1 VKKYLA
7 SKNTRHIFV
16 EHSTT
21 KKNFQKDLIIKNSL
35 CIISTQHFNKTLL
48 TTKTYDMKLTKNIIA
63 LQKGLVTPSNDG
75 MDNRIAVATVQS
87 HLMQW
92 GYMLDQDAFTEL
104 SKSDLSFIE
113 NFNNEVITYLKDVM
127 GGKHN
132 FQPLY
137 KNFPQEVMSK
147 SDFEL
152 YFNAILHYWSN
163 GTWEP
168 STVEYEKPIKFE
180 KIKYTM
186 IGYATP
192 ERFARIFTDLVSINQ
207 SLTPQDLAI
216 VKWFASSGEKLVF
229 PAQIPFKENLCT
241 LAAMGI
247 EGLPVKTPT
256 DVLRIAVHLSGG
268 DISLP
273 KVPYKKVRL
282 SRWSRTKSDNPERV
296 KFMFKKFTRKE
307 RKYLLALLENT
318 NCDPREMVL
327 KDQRWVRLGEILHPA
342 EYKAQYPKTALAF
355 HKIRNEKVKS
365 WYAQLNDAFRKDLES
380 GLKVLSQRPG
390 EFSRRIDWLVRTYPK
405 DLVLIMNYLSE
416 VLKGTSNKVLF
427 EVYSHFEDRLEP
439 KNNRYVQIKGA
450 RKKTQLPSLPALPGK
465 LVEGIHRRLFET
477 LKEKFATL
485 PALGNCWIDEELRK
499 IPLPTNMRSMNFS
512 TKPKI
517 RGQRIP
523 LNNPDAKVVRPFVHW
538 MDKNGSEDLDL
549 SVTFVGRRTEVLNFH
564 NLRVGQSI
572 HSGDVRHRRGPCAEY
587 IDIDMADAIANG
599 FQYAVID
606 VRNFNG
612 RGLKT
617 VETRFGIMEREYPEC
632 NKTWLPETITS
643 CQMLESESTNTL
655 IAIIDLI
662 SKEYIMLD
670 LDTDGVTYASG
681 DVKNTLKMVEEYA
694 KPPKVSVYDL
704 VLLHVEAR
712 GKQVTLDD
720 NVDTYFKYED
730 FSESYESTGKLMG
743 V

>member
-1 VKKYLA
+1 
-7 SKNTRHIFV
+7 
-16 EHSTT
+16 
-21 KKNFQKDLIIKNSL
+21 
-35 CIISTQHFNKTLL
+35 
-48 TTKTYDMKLTKNIIA
+48 MKLTKNIIA

-113 NFNNEVITYLKDVM
+113 NFNNEVLSYLKDVM
-127 GGKHN
+127 GGKYNH
-132 FQPLY
+132 QPLY

-152 YFNAILHYWSN
+152 YLNAILHYWSN

-207 SLTPQDLAI
+207 SLTPQDLEI
-216 VKWFASSGEKLVF
+216 VKWFVSSGEKMVF

-273 KVPYKKVRL
+273 KVPYAKVRL
-282 SRWSRTKSDNPERV
+282 NRWSRTKSDNPERV
-296 KFMFKKFTRKE
+296 RFKFRKFNRKE
-307 RKYLLALLENT
+307 RKYLLGLLENT
-318 NCDPREMVL
+318 NCDPKEMVL
-327 KDQRWVRLGEILHPA
+327 KDQRWVRLGEILHPS
-342 EYKAQYPKTALAF
+342 EYKSQYPKTAQSF
-355 HKIRNEKVKS
+355 NMIRRGEKGVKGEKVKS
-365 WYAQLNDAFRKDLES
+365 WYANLNDAFKKDLES

-390 EFSRRIDWLVRTYPK
+390 EFSRRIDWLIRTYPT
-405 DLVLIMNYLSE
+405 DLVPIMTHLSK
-416 VLKGTSNKVLF
+416 VLMGTSNKVLF
-427 EVYSHFEDRLEP
+427 EVYSHFEGRLEP
-439 KNNRYVQIKGA
+439 KNDRYIMVKGA
-450 RKKTQLPSLPALPGK
+450 RKKTQLPSLPALPPK
-465 LVEGIHRRLFET
+465 MVEGIHMRLFET

-485 PALGNCWIDEELRK
+485 PALGNCWIDEELKK

-523 LNNPDAKVVRPFVHW
+523 LDNPDAKVVRPFVHW
-538 MDKNGSEDLDL
+538 MDKDGNEDLDL
-549 SVTFVGRRTEVLNFH
+549 SVTFVGKTKPVNVLSFH
-564 NLRVGQSI
+564 NLRVGKSL

-587 IDIDMADAIANG
+587 VDIEMADAIANG
-599 FQYAVID
+599 YQYAVID
-606 VRNFNG
+606 VRNYNG
-612 RGLKT
+612 RALKT
-617 VETRFGIMEREYPEC
+617 VETMFGIMEREHPTS
-632 NKTWLPETITS
+632 NFTWLPETITS
-643 CQMLESESTNTL
+643 CQALESESTNTL
-655 IAIIDLI
+655 IAIIDLVA
-662 SKEYIMLD
+662 KEYIMLD
-670 LDTDGVTYASG
+670 LDSSGTTYASG
-681 DVKNTLKMVEEYA
+681 DIKNTLKMVEEYT

-730 FSESYESTGKLMG
+730 FSESYEATGKLMG